1 MNMRTRIEAD
11 DAYHADFTAW
21 LLEQAARLRA
31 RDADALDWDNLAEE
45 IESLGLNNHRELAS
59 RLQVILVHML
69 KTMLS
74 HDERPRI
81 GWRIT
86 IMTQRDEIMTLL
98 EQSPSLRRRVPELSL
113 SLFDKSRKR
122 ALAELAEYEP
132 GRIGDYRRIAKAL
145 APVEPENLLDDDWF
159 PEPPAPEADG
169 PV

>member
-1 MNMRTRIEAD
+1 MKMQTRIEAD

-45 IESLGLNNHRELAS
+45 IESLGLNHYRELGS
-59 RLQVILVHML
+59 RLRVIILHMIKL
-69 KTMLS
+69 QLS
-74 HDERPRI
+74 YDERPRA

-86 IMTQRDEIMTLL
+86 IRTQRVEIDDLL
-98 EQSPSLRRRVPELSL
+98 QQSPSLRRRVDGSAAKQ
-113 SLFDKSRKR
+113 FDKARSL
-122 ALAELAEYEP
+122 ALDDLAAHEP

-145 APVEPENLLDDDWF
+145 APAPPENLLDDDWF